1 MLPDYLVIGHI
12 TRDISNGKVTTGG
25 CAYYGAVTARKLGIS
40 AAMVTSCPNDFG
52 FPKDLEG
59 VEITTIPSRDVTA
72 FINDYVT
79 RNGSFNRTQTII
91 STAKNITI
99 SKYWISCLYLI
110 KVMSFFWFVKNFLSP

>member
-25 CAYYGAVTARKLGIS
+25 CAYYGAVTARKLGLS

-52 FPKDLEG
+52 FPKELEG
-59 VEITTIPSRDVTA
+59 VEITTIPSMDVTA

-79 RNGSFNRTQTII
+79 QNGSFNR
-91 STAKNITI
+91 
-99 SKYWISCLYLI
+99 
-110 KVMSFFWFVKNFLSP
+110 